1 MVCSGLGSGIAGRR
15 ASNVSMIRLPFW
27 FNILNFVI
35 YQQESPIS
43 CILKPAHKRGDFIL
57 IKYKFFVKK
66 SKPACRI
73 MAINLLQFAL
83 SWCKIEPRDTEAKKA
98 GRGVCHHPTPL
109 CRRASQAQ
117 VPHSRIILRHNPII
131 PFYATFRKGGY
142 CVRSL

>member
-57 IKYKFFVKK
+57 IKYKIFVKK
-66 SKPACRI
+66 SNPACRI
-73 MAINLLQFAL
+73 KAINLLQFAL
-83 SWCKIEPRDTEAKKA
+83 SWCKIEPRDTEAKRQGAESTTSPRPYA
-98 GRGVCHHPTPL
+98 GEANSHTADNLLRPIPSITIFL
-109 CRRASQAQ
+109 
-117 VPHSRIILRHNPII
+117 RII
-131 PFYATFRKGGY
+131 KGIV
-142 CVRSL
+142 CCSL